1 MTKGAGAALVLATLR
16 MALRTMPPGLNPKAR
31 VGLAAESMAGVLAED
46 GLSVT
51 LFHGRLDLTSGVLS
65 YVNAGH
71 GRSAIRRADGEV
83 VRLAERSLPLGAA
96 GRDDYREAQVRLE
109 PGDTLLAYTD
119 GLVEELAG
127 GLGGAESAEEL
138 VRRLVGRVR
147 GRQSDDATIVLLRRT
162 GTRPRRPRAPGV
174 AVRVESA

>member
-1 MTKGAGAALVLATLR
+1 VLATLR

-119 GLVEELAG
+119 GLVETTGGTIDLEELAG

-162 GTRPRRPRAPGV
+162 GTRPRRSRAPGV